1 MNKAIIFVSAV
12 GLAIAVVVVV
22 ILNLTNPSNQ
32 ASPSLTNTS
41 NGGEFVAI
49 DACDILTKKI
59 VSDVFGGSI
68 SGTTPTK
75 STSTDND
82 LLIST
87 CNLTS
92 RSGKGKNRVTNGS
105 ATLLA
110 RIARTEQGASNNR
123 QGFQSNR
130 PAEAVNVDEIGDKS
144 YYIPS
149 FNQLYV
155 LKGDNWYILT
165 SYKSDVLDGTLD
177 DAKTFATKLN
187 FQ

>member
-1 MNKAIIFVSAV
+1 MDKKIIIATVV
-12 GLAIAVVVVV
+12 GLTVLGVIVA
-22 ILNLTNPSNQ
+22 ILNLSSPNNQ
-32 ASPSLTNTS
+32 TSPSLTNTS

-75 STSTDND
+75 STSTNND
-82 LLIST
+82 LLVST

-92 RSGKGKNRVTNGS
+92 QSGKGKNRVTNGA

-130 PAEAVNVDEIGDKS
+130 PSEAVSVDEIGDKS
-144 YYIPS
+144 YYIPT

-155 LKGDNWYILT
+155 LTGDNWYILT
-165 SYKSDVLDGTLD
+165 SYKSNVLDGTLD
-177 DAKTFATKLN
+177 DAKTFAKQLK